1 MNTKQYAASSL
12 LVALLITN
20 TSPWIPLAM
29 ANPVVP
35 NSSRLGPQMDVAS
48 NGISIIGLP
57 VVRVAALVLINVPL
71 LIEIPLGFAIIT

>member
-29 ANPVVP
+29 ANPVIP
-35 NSSRLGPQMDVAS
+35 NSSHLGPKMLILIHRMIKVYLITNMILLAL
-48 NGISIIGLP
+48 IIM
-57 VVRVAALVLINVPL
+57 V
-71 LIEIPLGFAIIT
+71 

>member
-48 NGISIIGLP
+48 NGISIKVYLITNMIL
-57 VVRVAALVLINVPL
+57 LVLIMM
-71 LIEIPLGFAIIT
+71 A

>member
-35 NSSRLGPQMDVAS
+35 NSSRLGPKMDVAS
-48 NGISIIGLP
+48 NGISIVNI
-57 VVRVAALVLINVPL
+57 
-71 LIEIPLGFAIIT
+71 